1 MGRHGG
7 DRAAGANPT
16 GSGGSCNKRRN
27 SSVPHAKHQ
36 QPRGNQASAAAP
48 TAKKLKAKK
57 STEGKRRGEPV
68 LSSASAGASWSAKL
82 SAAARIRA
90 TATTEEQLRDAEA
103 QLTDLVTTIPDSE
116 VDTWTKAGAKL
127 ATLLLQGGR
136 NLGLASSLLT
146 DQGFRYRLSVPAL
159 TQDHSRCVRA
169 CVW

>member
-1 MGRHGG
+1 MGV
-7 DRAAGANPT
+7 ATVPPP
-16 GSGGSCNKRRN
+16 
-27 SSVPHAKHQ
+27 SS
-36 QPRGNQASAAAP
+36 SAAP
-48 TAKKLKAKK
+48 
-57 STEGKRRGEPV
+57 S
-68 LSSASAGASWSAKL
+68 SWSAKL

-103 QLTDLVTTIPDSE
+103 QLTELVTSIPDSE

-169 CVW
+169 VRAIA